1 MPTSWIAHYLD
12 GRTATRHR
20 VTITISPTALHLLL
34 SSGETKQWPYDH
46 IRQTQGAYS
55 GEPVRLEFGPEPAE
69 ALVISTPTLLTAM
82 HTAAP
87 TMVQHFHNP
96 SWRKTRLRWTLCAAL
111 GVLLMVV
118 GLYRWG
124 IPGMAA
130 VATPYVPLAWEE
142 SLGRQVVEHLAPE
155 ARQCHDPHRLRKLD
169 QVVQVL
175 TAIHPASPYH
185 IRLSVVDAPAINA
198 FAAPGGRVVIL
209 RGLLENTA
217 SPEQLAGVLAHELQH
232 VYQRHTTRA
241 ILEQTATTFLLTAI
255 SGDLSGGLAWD
266 LEGARTMG
274 SLHYNRTHEREADIE
289 GLRMMQAARL
299 DPAAMIAFYSTMQ
312 NGAEGHADPPDF
324 LSTHPDMGERLATLI
339 TLAGPPP
346 AEVHTL
352 LPGEDWKDIRTLCR
366 LQPASRPGPVSLD
379 LP

>member
-1 MPTSWIAHYLD
+1 MPTGWSAHYLD
-12 GRTATRHR
+12 GRTATRHCISI
-20 VTITISPTALHLLL
+20 TITPAALQLLL
-34 SSGETKQWPYDH
+34 SGGETKHWPYDQ
-46 IRQTQGAYS
+46 IRQTQGAYN

-69 ALVISTPTLLTAM
+69 AVVISTPALLTAI
-82 HTAAP
+82 HKAAP

-96 SWRKTRLRWTLCAAL
+96 SWRKTRIRWTLCAAL
-111 GVLLMVV
+111 GVILMVV

-130 VATPYVPLAWEE
+130 VATPYVPLTWEE
-142 SLGRQVVEHLAPE
+142 TLGRQVIEYLAPE
-155 ARQCHDPHRLRKLD
+155 ARQCHDRDRLRKLD
-169 QVVQVL
+169 HVVQTL
-175 TAIHPASPYH
+175 TATHPTSPYR

-198 FAAPGGRVVIL
+198 FAAPGGQVVIF
-209 RGLLENTA
+209 RGLLEKTA

-241 ILEQTATTFLLTAI
+241 ILEQTATTFLLTAV
-255 SGDLSGGLAWD
+255 SGDLSGGLAWG

-274 SLHYNRTHEREADIE
+274 SLHYSRTHEREADIE

-299 DPAAMIAFYSTMQ
+299 DPAAMIAFYGIMQ
-312 NGAEGHADPPDF
+312 QGARDHAGPPDF

-339 TLAGPPP
+339 ALAGPPP
-346 AEVHTL
+346 TETLAL

-366 LQPASRPGPVSLD
+366 LQSGERPASVSLD
-379 LP
+379 RP